1 MSKDELS
8 SLQDSLHEKRK
19 ELDVLEKDRAFLKK
33 KVERLEDQ
41 LFQKEKKFLREE
53 AEKDFDSEERMRRLV
68 QENETLKEEIIS
80 RFLAYL
86 VLEKANCRLFNDI
99 EYCKGGSCSAG
110 NSDKLRAENER
121 LRELFKKAEMNWL
134 KERQSLLNEI
144 EMARDERTENT
155 GYRSM
160 RPEREHNDGKDNKV
174 KFYYA

>member
-80 RFLAYL
+80 
-86 VLEKANCRLFNDI
+86 NIPSLF
-99 EYCKGGSCSAG
+99 SS
-110 NSDKLRAENER
+110 
-121 LRELFKKAEMNWL
+121 
-134 KERQSLLNEI
+134 
-144 EMARDERTENT
+144 
-155 GYRSM
+155 
-160 RPEREHNDGKDNKV
+160 
-174 KFYYA
+174 